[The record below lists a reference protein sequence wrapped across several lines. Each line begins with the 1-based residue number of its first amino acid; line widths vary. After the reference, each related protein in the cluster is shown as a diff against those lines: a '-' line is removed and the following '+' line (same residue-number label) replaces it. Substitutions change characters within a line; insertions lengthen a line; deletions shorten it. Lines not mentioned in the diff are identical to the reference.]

1 MFREILWYFRKFK
14 SFSTVIA
21 RYSPSNLVCLYLF
34 HYSQKISVSKVLY
47 LCGAMIFLHFKI
59 EWDDELE
66 SKDKREKVEK
76 IIIRK
81 WKVKR
86 KEKSRKNNINV
97 ISNIIER
104 KKIK

>member
-1 MFREILWYFRKFK
+1 
-14 SFSTVIA
+14 
-21 RYSPSNLVCLYLF
+21 
-34 HYSQKISVSKVLY
+34 
-47 LCGAMIFLHFKI
+47 MIFLHFKI